1 MSQIISGHCSA
12 TNSTQGNQRAHMA
25 YTCVYVCVRAHVC
38 VYEHGMYFKLITPQK
53 LLCYGG
59 RRASQ
64 RAVEATLALVSGSS
78 PATLELC
85 PP

>member
-1 MSQIISGHCSA
+1 MH
-12 TNSTQGNQRAHMA
+12 
-25 YTCVYVCVRAHVC
+25 VYVCAHVC
-38 VYEHGMYFKLITPQK
+38 VYEHGVYFKLITPQK

-64 RAVEATLALVSGSS
+64 RAVEATLPLVSGSS